1 MVVPCMLDFTNANVT
16 GSTKTNTCR
25 TTSPTIVRVDDRLEH
40 RIRNLVVAVN
50 RELAVFS
57 TEKGLVQLKHRFS
70 LAVFVL
76 GTTVG

>member
-1 MVVPCMLDFTNANVT
+1 MLEFTNANVT
-16 GSTKTNTCR
+16 GSTKINTCR
-25 TTSPTIVRVDDRLEH
+25 TTNPTIGRVDDRLGH

-57 TEKGLVQLKHRFS
+57 TGKSRVQLKHRLS
-70 LAVFVL
+70 LAVFIL